1 MIRIAITFKNQIP
14 VINLIV
20 GFRNMI
26 KLPKN
31 TSL

>member
-1 MIRIAITFKNQIP
+1 MLPYYFCKSEIP

-26 KLPKN
+26 KVLNNK
-31 TSL
+31 SF